1 MKPREYLLNADG
13 LDQIA
18 AVLQE
23 VLSDQGLERRE
34 ALRIRLTMEE
44 LLLRVMEAQGEDP
57 VTVTLSMKKRFG
69 TQTILLRY
77 GGPSFDPTGAGEEN
91 NWGDRLLQSLGLDP
105 VWRWQGGENRVQL
118 QVAPRR
124 KGGQLRWILL
134 ALAAAGVLGAAGRWI
149 PPETMTLL
157 IDILLTP
164 TFNAFLGLL
173 TTFAGL
179 MIFLTVAS
187 GIFGIGDTAALSRV
201 GRVMFPR
208 ILAGAFAASA
218 LVVPLLLPFLDLT
231 FAGEAGGSSQLQEIS
246 DMLFAILPKNPV
258 QSFLDGNAMQIV
270 VMAVFAGVVLLML
283 GERTRQVST
292 FIEEAAVLVQTMLS
306 IVCKLIPLFVFVSLL
321 RMIWSGST
329 GKLLEL
335 WKPLVMDVGL
345 DILFAAGLLALAALR
360 TRVVPGTILGK
371 ALPPATIA
379 FTTASCM
386 AAYPTTMETGEKELG
401 VDRRLLEFGL
411 PVGVVLYMPAAAI
424 SYMTV
429 SLFLAELY
437 GVAVS
442 PSWFL
447 MAVLV
452 CAILSCAVP
461 PLPGASLT
469 CYGILL
475 TQLGIPAE
483 GLLLAAALDIILDF
497 VSSGFVVLDLELELV
512 RQAGILGMLDRETL
526 ARK

>member
-1 MKPREYLLNADG
+1 
-13 LDQIA
+13 
-18 AVLQE
+18 
-23 VLSDQGLERRE
+23 
-34 ALRIRLTMEE
+34 
-44 LLLRVMEAQGEDP
+44 
-57 VTVTLSMKKRFG
+57 
-69 TQTILLRY
+69 
-77 GGPSFDPTGAGEEN
+77 
-91 NWGDRLLQSLGLDP
+91 
-105 VWRWQGGENRVQL
+105 
-118 QVAPRR
+118 
-124 KGGQLRWILL
+124 
-134 ALAAAGVLGAAGRWI
+134 
-149 PPETMTLL
+149 MTLL
-157 IDILLTP
+157 TDILLTP

-452 CAILSCAVP
+452 CAVP